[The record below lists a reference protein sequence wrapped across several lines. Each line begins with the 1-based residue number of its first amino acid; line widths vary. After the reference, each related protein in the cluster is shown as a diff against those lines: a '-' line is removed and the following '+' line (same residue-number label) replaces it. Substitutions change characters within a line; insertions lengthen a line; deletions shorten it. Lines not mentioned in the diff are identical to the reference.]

1 MTAQEEAW
9 KRFVEQYDINVPDSL
24 VKNEERYIVLAL
36 RHNMQYDALT
46 GGGYHLNMGAEL
58 SEQAEDIHARAFF
71 EAKSDLVVKDLI
83 ARHNF
88 SATQEELLAE
98 VEAIAARQ
106 NASMEMIRRFFGE
119 DLAMLERG
127 LQERK
132 AVDWAVRQEKQRTN
146 HNMRK
151 EGAKMTVKTDIEIA
165 QACTPKH
172 ITEIA
177 KVAGVDEKYLEQY
190 GNYKAKVDYQ
200 LLRDNAEKPDGKLIL
215 VTAIT
220 PTPAGEGKT
229 TTSVGLTDGLR
240 KIGKNAVVAL
250 REPSLGPVFGVKGG
264 AAGGGYAQVVP
275 MEDINLHFT
284 GDFHAIGAANNLLAA
299 MLDNHIQQ
307 GNALGIDPKQI
318 TWKRAVDMNDRQL
331 RHIVDG
337 LGGRM
342 QGVPREDGFDIT
354 VASEVMAVLCLAC
367 DITDLKARLARIIV
381 GYTYTGK
388 PVTAHDLKAEG
399 AMAALLKDALK
410 PNLVQ
415 TLEGTPAFIHGGP
428 FANIAHGCNSVT
440 ATRMALKLGDYVVT
454 EAGFAADLGAEKF
467 LDIKCRMAGL
477 TPSAVVIVATV
488 RALKY
493 HGGVA
498 KADLNHENLDA
509 LEKGLPNLLQHVSNI
524 KDVFGLPCVVAI
536 NAFPTDT
543 KAELDLVE
551 AKCKELGV
559 NVALSE
565 VWAKGGE
572 GGTALAEEVVRLCEQ
587 PNSFKQ
593 SYELDCSIEEKLEAI
608 CKKVYHADGV
618 VLTDNAKKQMKQL
631 TDLGF
636 GGLPICM
643 AKTQY
648 SFSDDPALLGAP
660 KGFTVTV
667 RNLKVSAG
675 AGFIVALT
683 GDIMTMPGLPKVPAA
698 EKIDVDENG
707 VISGLF

>member
-1 MTAQEEAW
+1 MA
-9 KRFVEQYDINVPDSL
+9 Y
-24 VKNEERYIVLAL
+24 
-36 RHNMQYDALT
+36 
-46 GGGYHLNMGAEL
+46 
-58 SEQAEDIHARAFF
+58 
-71 EAKSDLVVKDLI
+71 
-83 ARHNF
+83 
-88 SATQEELLAE
+88 
-98 VEAIAARQ
+98 
-106 NASMEMIRRFFGE
+106 
-119 DLAMLERG
+119 
-127 LQERK
+127 
-132 AVDWAVRQEKQRTN
+132 
-146 HNMRK
+146 
-151 EGAKMTVKTDIEIA
+151 KTDIEIA
-165 QACTPKH
+165 QECEKKK
-172 ITEIA
+172 ITDVA
-177 KVAGVDEKYLEQY
+177 KVAGIDDKYLELN
-190 GNYKAKVDYQ
+190 GNYKAKIDFSF
-200 LLRDNAEKPDGKLIL
+200 LKDNADKKNGKLIL

-240 KIGKNAVVAL
+240 AIGKNAIVAL
-250 REPSLGPVFGVKGG
+250 REPSLGPVFGIKGG

-331 RHIVDG
+331 RNIVDG
-337 LGGRM
+337 LGGKA

-354 VASEVMAVLCLAC
+354 VASEVMAVLCLSS
-367 DITDLKARLARIIV
+367 DITDLKERCGRIIV
-381 GYTYTGK
+381 GYTYGGE

-415 TLEGTPAFIHGGP
+415 TLEGTPAFVHGGP

-440 ATRMALKLGDYVVT
+440 ATRMALKIGDYIVT

-477 TPSAVVIVATV
+477 KPDAVVMVATV

-498 KADLNHENLDA
+498 KADLNEENLEA

-524 KDVFGLPCVVAI
+524 KDVYGLPCVVAI

-551 AKCKELGV
+551 AKCRELGV

-572 GGTALAEEVVRLCEQ
+572 GGKALAEEVVRLCDQ
-587 PNSFKQ
+587 PNDFRF
-593 SYELDCSIEEKLEAI
+593 SYDLDMSIEEKLEAI
-608 CKKVYHADGV
+608 CKKIYHADGV
-618 VLTDNAKKQMKQL
+618 TLTPGARKQL
-631 TDLGF
+631 KKLEEIGCS
-636 GGLPICM
+636 GMPICM

-648 SFSDDPALLGAP
+648 SFSDDASLLGAP
-660 KGFTVTV
+660 KDFTITV

-683 GDIMTMPGLPKVPAA
+683 GDIMTMPGLPKSPAA
-698 EKIDVDENG
+698 ERIDVDENG